1 MSNCVILELVVTVT
15 NRVGKETASRD
26 GLDDAQVSK
35 MTPKGWNL
43 RIPSHTM
50 EIKNQL
56 VS

>member
-15 NRVGKETASRD
+15 NRVGKETASTD

-35 MTPKGWNL
+35 MTPEGWNL

-56 VS
+56 AS

>member
-1 MSNCVILELVVTVT
+1 MSNCIILELVVTVT
-15 NRVGKETASRD
+15 NRVGKETACMD

-35 MTPKGWNL
+35 MTLEGWNL

-56 VS
+56 AS

>member
-15 NRVGKETASRD
+15 NRVGKETARMD
-26 GLDDAQVSK
+26 LTMHRSK
-35 MTPKGWNL
+35 MTPEGWNL

-56 VS
+56 AS